1 MPKRLVQTVILLALA
16 GGAVWYFT
24 RPGQPVG
31 TRANRLTASQRTE
44 PGSFNRFASATFP
57 TELVSRL
64 TSAPLVRLNRS
75 SGDIE
80 PALATSWSL
89 SDDGLSYTL
98 KLRQGVAFSDG
109 TPFTAADVAFSF
121 KVLYDPKVAS
131 AIATGMLINDKPIA
145 VRVVDDYTVVLTLP
159 APYGP
164 GLSILDSLPIV
175 PRHKLEAALT
185 AGNFAAA
192 WGVTTPTADLVGL
205 GPFVIAEYQAGQR
218 MRFTRNPRY
227 WATDASGRKLPYLD
241 ELVLEFTPDQNAE
254 MLRLQSG
261 DLDLVTD
268 QIRAEDYGALERA
281 AAAHKVQ
288 LVEAGVSV
296 DPTGFWFNLDPNAP
310 RAKQRPWL
318 QREELRHAISAAVDR
333 RKIVDT
339 VFLGAAEP
347 AYGPI
352 TRGFG
357 KWYVPTLPHAD
368 FDPARAKTLLESIG
382 LKDRNGDGLI
392 DEPSGKTAHIAV
404 ITRKGSTVLEK
415 TMASV
420 QQQLAAIGL
429 SLDIVALEKNA
440 LLEQFGSGDY
450 DAMFYGAPVLS
461 LDPANNSDF
470 WLSSGG
476 FHFWNPQQKTPATAW
491 EQQIDELTHAHA
503 TTADPAMRVEI
514 FAEAQR
520 ILAEHE
526 PMVFF
531 AAPKV
536 TVVMSARVTGAVPVV
551 SQPQILW
558 KPETL
563 AVNGAAIR

>member
-1 MPKRLVQTVILLALA
+1 MPKRLFQTVILLLLA
-16 GGAVWYFT
+16 GAAIWYIKGGGAPST
-24 RPGQPVG
+24 AG
-31 TRANRLTASQRTE
+31 ANRLTASQRTE
-44 PGSFNRFASATFP
+44 PGSFNRFTSAIFP

-75 SGDIE
+75 TGDIE
-80 PALATSWSL
+80 PALATSWVVSN
-89 SDDGLSYTL
+89 DGLNYTL
-98 KLRQGVAFSDG
+98 KLREGVTFSDG
-109 TPFTAADVAFSF
+109 TPFTSADVLFSF

-131 AIATGMLINDKPIA
+131 ALATGMLVNDKPIG
-145 VRVVDDYTVVLTLP
+145 VRALDDHTVQLTFP

-175 PRHKLEAALT
+175 PKHKLEAALN
-185 AGNFAAA
+185 AGTFAAA
-192 WGVTTPTADLVGL
+192 WGVDTPVAELVGL
-205 GPFVIAEYQAGQR
+205 GPFVIAEYQSGQR
-218 MRFTRNPRY
+218 MRFARNPRY

-254 MLRLQSG
+254 MLRLESG

-296 DPTGFWFNLDPNAP
+296 DPTGLWFNLAANAP
-310 RAKQRPWL
+310 RAKSRPWL
-318 QREELRHAISAAVDR
+318 QREELRHAISAAVNR
-333 RKIVDT
+333 QKIVDT

-357 KWYVPTLPHAD
+357 KWYSPTVPHTD
-368 FDPARAKTLLESIG
+368 FDPARAKSLLASIG
-382 LKDRNGDGLI
+382 LKDRNNDGLI
-392 DEPSGKTAHIAV
+392 DEPSGKTARIAV

-420 QQQLAAIGL
+420 QEQLAAIGL

-450 DAMFYGAPVLS
+450 DAMYYGAPVNS
-461 LDPANNSDF
+461 LDPANNSDL

-476 FHFWNPQQKTPATAW
+476 FHFWNPGQEKPATPW
-491 EQQIDELTHAHA
+491 EQQIDELTRAHA
-503 TTADPAMRVEI
+503 TTADSAKRVEI
-514 FAEAQR
+514 FAEVQR
-520 ILAEHE
+520 IFAEHE
-526 PMVFF
+526 PMLFF
-531 AAPKV
+531 AAAKV
-536 TVVMSARVTGAVPVV
+536 TVAMSARVTGAVPVV